1 MSCGRGD
8 DDCMETFARSSPPS
22 SQEEQRHYHQA
33 RPLEALTPSSS
44 DTSPSQP
51 DSIDP
56 PTLAATLMR
65 AGNHPLTPELQAAV
79 QAADAAVRRDNN
91 HYAALKEIFDA
102 ALDMALIKVESKKR
116 SKSALR
122 ARFDAGH
129 FRIGQ

>member
-1 MSCGRGD
+1 M
-8 DDCMETFARSSPPS
+8 
-22 SQEEQRHYHQA
+22 
-33 RPLEALTPSSS
+33 
-44 DTSPSQP
+44 
-51 DSIDP
+51 
-56 PTLAATLMR
+56 
-65 AGNHPLTPELQAAV
+65 TPELQAAV

-102 ALDMALIKVESKKR
+102 ALDMALIKAESKKR